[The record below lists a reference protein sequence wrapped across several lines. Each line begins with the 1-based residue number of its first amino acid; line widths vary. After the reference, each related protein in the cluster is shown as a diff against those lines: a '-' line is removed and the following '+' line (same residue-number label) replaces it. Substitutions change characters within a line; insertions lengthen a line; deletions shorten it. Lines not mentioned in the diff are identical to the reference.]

1 MAAKGRPLGFMSAWL
16 DMGVTSQ
23 AKIMIGTLPTTQTF
37 TRAWLQDL
45 LSPQQAVA
53 AISSTKSASPG
64 MAKEMS
70 QQGSL
75 ELKLNNS
82 PGLTDVKWAWSLETR
97 TRLGVMDWQGA

>member
-1 MAAKGRPLGFMSAWL
+1 
-16 DMGVTSQ
+16 
-23 AKIMIGTLPTTQTF
+23 
-37 TRAWLQDL
+37 
-45 LSPQQAVA
+45 
-53 AISSTKSASPG
+53 

-70 QQGSL
+70 QQDSL